1 MNGQD
6 LLRSMNHVEEA
17 FLAEAMEAVPAKN
30 RRWKAFAGL
39 AACFLLLAGAAL
51 WWSQQPYVIRLDQVT
66 VHPVSAVHRA
76 EPVYDPATVQTVSWD
91 SAQVAEYYGKDL
103 TPAYIPEALEPINGK
118 STAEVL
124 VKEDGTVVRD
134 AVELDFYTGYSP
146 DGTLETQN
154 VQGFSMTVSTEETLI
169 YEYVDSESGR
179 QMLSI
184 NGVDVTL
191 GEITLNDHRGEY
203 AAFGAYTAEFAVGDL
218 CYSLRFHQ
226 MEMEEVVKVVA
237 SIIQEDSNI
246 VVE

>member
-1 MNGQD
+1 MKGQH
-6 LLRSMNHVEEA
+6 LLKSMTHIHPDFVA
-17 FLAEAMEAVPAKN
+17 DAMEALPSKG
-30 RRWKAFAGL
+30 RGWKRYAGL
-39 AACFLLLAGAAL
+39 AACIVLLAGAAL
-51 WWSQQPYVIRLDQVT
+51 WYGQRPYVIRLEDVA
-66 VHPVSAVHRA
+66 VNPVAEIHRA
-76 EPVYDPATVQTVSWD
+76 EPSYDPAAVQVVSWD
-91 SAQVAEYYGKDL
+91 SAQITEYYGKDL
-103 TPAYIPEALEPINGK
+103 TPAYVPENLEPANRE
-118 STAEVL
+118 STAQVL
-124 VKEDGTVVRD
+124 VEEDGTVVRD

-146 DGTLETQN
+146 DGTLEAQN

-203 AAFGAYTAEFAVGDL
+203 AAFGAYTAEFAVDDL

-237 SIIQEDSNI
+237 SIIQGDSNI
-246 VVE
+246 LVE